1 MCMIQWDHPH
11 HKRGEIRRA
20 GALHGF
26 QVSPRLAGAA
36 QVQMFANTARP
47 PFQAGGGWKPLTLH
61 CYAWLFL
68 QRESLLSVPESK
80 EALILEERCF

>member
-47 PFQAGGGWKPLTLH
+47 PFQAGGRVEATHSPLL
-61 CYAWLFL
+61 CLA
-68 QRESLLSVPESK
+68 LLAEGIFAVCS
-80 EALILEERCF
+80 

>member
-11 HKRGEIRRA
+11 HKRGGIRRA
-20 GALHGF
+20 GALRCF

-47 PFQAGGGWKPLTLH
+47 PIPAWGREAATHSPLLCLALLAGGTFAV
-61 CYAWLFL
+61 C
-68 QRESLLSVPESK
+68 S
-80 EALILEERCF
+80 